1 MLSRFSHQTTCT
13 EVRLEGERRAELSQ
27 AQPEGVQGTCGT
39 HRVAKQVHSE
49 VRVIDPR
56 EAQALR
62 AENTLL
68 IWGPAHPC
76 CTGSGMRELV
86 TFHRHGAWAGGS
98 KCELSGKAGQNQG
111 RTEPPHARREAASSP
126 QLTPP
131 PPSLFLGSISW
142 EEL

>member
-62 AENTLL
+62 SREHIADLGPGSSLL
-68 IWGPAHPC
+68 HRFRDEG
-76 CTGSGMRELV
+76 TGHLSQTQSL
-86 TFHRHGAWAGGS
+86 GGR
-98 KCELSGKAGQNQG
+98 L
-111 RTEPPHARREAASSP
+111 RM
-126 QLTPP
+126 
-131 PPSLFLGSISW
+131 
-142 EEL
+142 